1 MYLDDRLLERKH
13 TCQKVHQ
20 DRRQLDKYY
29 HQPNHQ
35 LGHEKPMQGIVGERD
50 REIIQYCIL
59 DRRQQQ
65 YSRDCIKV
73 SHFILELNHEG
84 ERICPIL

>member
-1 MYLDDRLLERKH
+1 
-13 TCQKVHQ
+13 
-20 DRRQLDKYY
+20 
-29 HQPNHQ
+29 
-35 LGHEKPMQGIVGERD
+35 MQGIVGERD